1 MTFFLNNHIHFES
14 LSSTNKFAL
23 SIRDKA
29 IFREGLLITADYQKY
44 GQGQRG
50 NLWESNKKEN
60 ILLSYIIE
68 PKILVKY
75 KFDICKYISLAL
87 FDLLSSVGIN
97 ANIKWPNDLLI
108 GDRKIAGILINNVI
122 SKNIITHSVIGIGL
136 NVNQKIFKQYC
147 PKATSINLELGVF
160 QDCEIIRDNLLHKI
174 IERIIQYNLENTQ
187 DLEYHNALFSLNK
200 TNNFRLNEKV
210 CKGIIR
216 GVNKEGNIEIEFD
229 GKISTFYSGELKYI
243 F

>member
-1 MTFFLNNHIHFES
+1 
-14 LSSTNKFAL
+14 
-23 SIRDKA
+23 
-29 IFREGLLITADYQKY
+29 
-44 GQGQRG
+44 
-50 NLWESNKKEN
+50 
-60 ILLSYIIE
+60 
-68 PKILVKY
+68 
-75 KFDICKYISLAL
+75 
-87 FDLLSSVGIN
+87 
-97 ANIKWPNDLLI
+97 
-108 GDRKIAGILINNVI
+108 
-122 SKNIITHSVIGIGL
+122 
-136 NVNQKIFKQYC
+136 
-147 PKATSINLELGVF
+147 KATSINLELGVF